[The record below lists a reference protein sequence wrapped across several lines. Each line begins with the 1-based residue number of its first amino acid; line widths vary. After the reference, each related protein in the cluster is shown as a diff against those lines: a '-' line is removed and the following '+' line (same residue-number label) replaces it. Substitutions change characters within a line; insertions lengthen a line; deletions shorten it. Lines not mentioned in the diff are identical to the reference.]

1 MIRKP
6 LTSVLLL
13 AAVGATAAPLPLA
26 DGLPAGKNGTLTYIG
41 KETKTT
47 APLAL
52 TLDPAG
58 GATVALIPAG
68 GQITALLDDGKGHIL
83 AANHFGLTGWAQ
95 PAAATDENDDFP
107 ALAISAP
114 EKDTEET
121 PAFLL
126 HYLPALGKAA
136 QETYYLDEDGKR
148 HDGIPPAGKAGEP
161 APYYAVYAHL
171 LDTALKAGGATY
183 HVDCSEGMSDDYACD
198 FYREGSARTDAPVLA
213 GQDFYIPGN
222 GYVYTDYDDSG
233 SSYYRKR
240 QKWVLVGNAFKEVPQ
255 PYYYLGLDSAYH
267 GDDNQATGILDKKA
281 TLTLMGDD
289 GKKVGT
295 LNAGDTFT
303 LLLADARYDCPAGAR
318 IGDANDPICTE
329 ARLLVKTA
337 DGTLGWLTVDY
348 DYSKKDESPRIDGL
362 HPLAG

>member
-1 MIRKP
+1 MTRTP
-6 LTSVLLL
+6 LILTLLL
-13 AAVGATAAPLPLA
+13 TAASATAAPLPLA
-26 DGLPAGKNGTLTYIG
+26 DNLPAGKNGALAYLG

-52 TLDPAG
+52 TLKPEG

-68 GQITALLDDGKGHIL
+68 GSVTALLDDGKGHIL

-95 PAAATDENDDFP
+95 PATAAAGNDDFP
-107 ALAISAP
+107 VLEVSAP
-114 EKDTEET
+114 GKDTEET

-136 QETYYLDEDGKR
+136 QETYYLDENGKQ
-148 HDGIPPAGKAGEP
+148 HQGTPPEGKPEEAS
-161 APYYAVYAHL
+161 PYYEVYDHL
-171 LDTALKAGGATY
+171 LDTALKSGGATY
-183 HVDCSEGMSDDYACD
+183 RIDCSAGMSDDYHCL
-198 FYREGSARTDAPVLA
+198 FQREGSARADAPTLG
-213 GQDFYIPGN
+213 GQDYYLPGN

-240 QKWVLVGNAFKEVPQ
+240 QKWELAGNTFKEVPQ

-267 GDDNQATGILDKKA
+267 GDDNQATGTLDKKA

-289 GKKVGT
+289 GKKVAT
-295 LNAGDTFT
+295 LKAGDTFT
-303 LLLADARYDCPAGAR
+303 LLLADARHDCPADAR
-318 IGDANDPICTE
+318 IGDKNDPICTE
-329 ARLLVKTA
+329 ARLLIKTA
-337 DGTLGWLTVDY
+337 DGTLGWLTL
-348 DYSKKDESPRIDGL
+348 DYSKDAAPRIDGL

>member
-13 AAVGATAAPLPLA
+13 AAVGATAAPLPLT
-26 DGLPAGKNGTLTYIG
+26 DSLPAGKNGALTYIG

-68 GQITALLDDGKGHIL
+68 GSVTALLDDGKGHIL

-95 PAAATDENDDFP
+95 PATAAAGNDDFP

-136 QETYYLDEDGKR
+136 QETYYLDENGKR
-148 HDGIPPAGKAGEP
+148 HDGIPPEGKAGEP
-161 APYYAVYAHL
+161 AAYYAVYDHL
-171 LDTALKAGGATY
+171 LDTALKTGGATY
-183 HVDCSEGMSDDYACD
+183 HVDCSAGMSDDYACD
-198 FYREGSARTDAPVLA
+198 FYREGSVRADAPVLA

-233 SSYYRKR
+233 SSYHRKR
-240 QKWVLVGNAFKEVPQ
+240 QKWVLAGNTFKEVPQ

-289 GKKVGT
+289 GKKVAT